1 MQPPQ
6 GYGPSQM
13 PAQHPQGPPHP
24 YPPYG
29 PPQPRFQK
37 PPRKSNLGWILGA
50 VAVVF
55 FILLFAGCST
65 MVNGI
70 NAGGNHKEKVKTMI
84 ARADNVPESDWE
96 LVGRSDPKVESA
108 YLSIDVACVR
118 LNATWSVAHKVSLEG
133 TASRL
138 GMDMS
143 GPPMGRY
150 TGCIKSDLEDGS
162 TANVCINPAPGQ
174 EDSWLVSVN
183 LTAK

>member
-1 MQPPQ
+1 MQPHE
-6 GYGPSQM
+6 G
-13 PAQHPQGPPHP
+13 
-24 YPPYG
+24 YG
-29 PPQPRFQK
+29 PPQK
-37 PPRKSNLGWILGA
+37 KSVLGWILGSLGA

-55 FILLFAGCST
+55 FILLFAACST

-70 NAGGNHKEKVKTMI
+70 NGGGNHQEKIKTMI

-96 LVGRSDPKVESA
+96 LVGRSDPKVESGC
-108 YLSIDVACVR
+108 LSIDVACVR

-174 EDSWLVSVN
+174 EDSWLVSIN